1 MENEFI
7 ELCYNALGILV
18 PALCLIMIEL
28 LRRKLGLE
36 KMRKI
41 QSELE
46 TKQELAS
53 LAIRFVEHVNKDQHG
68 QEKYEQAA
76 TWLVARVLE
85 RGIKANPDEIKG
97 LLEAALRM
105 AKDEFG
111 EQWAKQE
118 KEDPGKL
125 AG

>member
-1 MENEFI
+1 MDNKFI
-7 ELCYNALGILV
+7 ELAYNALGILV
-18 PALCLIMIEL
+18 PALVLIMIEL

-41 QSELE
+41 QGELE
-46 TKQELAS
+46 IKEELAS
-53 LAIRFVEHVNKDQHG
+53 LAIKFVEHACKDLHG
-68 QEKYEQAA
+68 QEKYDQAA
-76 TWLVARVLE
+76 NWLAARAQE
-85 RGIKANPDEIKG
+85 RGIQANPDEIKG

-118 KEDPGKL
+118 KSEPEKL
-125 AG
+125 VG

>member
-1 MENEFI
+1 MDNKFI
-7 ELCYNALGILV
+7 ELAYNALGILV
-18 PALCLIMIEL
+18 PALVLIMIEL

-41 QSELE
+41 QCELE

-53 LAIRFVEHVNKDQHG
+53 LAIKFVEHAYKDQHG
-68 QEKYEQAA
+68 QEKYDQAA
-76 TWLVARVLE
+76 NWLAARAQE
-85 RGIKANPDEIKG
+85 RGIQANPDEIKG

-118 KEDPGKL
+118 KAEPEKL
-125 AG
+125 IG